1 MPPPLSH
8 TGGALALAPLV
19 GADKE
24 NQLPAVPSS
33 GGSSLL
39 HKPLL
44 LHKPAGLSA
53 SNVTGTPLR
62 AMMGLSKLGGGAL
75 RRPAAQAAAVPEED
89 DDDDE
94 LTAAVQAATA
104 AAVTA
109 TPAVAAP
116 TTTTST
122 SATPST
128 PAKSH
133 HGSMLKLGGSHA
145 HGHALQSHGTP
156 KLTSTKPLHIGS
168 SMAMPVRAASAISL
182 PSSTVRAH
190 SHTLVAAPIPSVAAV
205 AASVATHSTPAA
217 TPSQPPAIT
226 VAPTPV
232 VAAVPVAPV
241 AVAAPTPVVAPATVV
256 AAAPIPVAV
265 VAPTPA
271 PAAVPVVAAVPAP
284 VVVPAAAPV
293 VATPAVSKPV
303 AAPAPASAPAAAT
316 VAPSSAASTSPI
328 LQSFTEVRT
337 KHGFLLN
344 GTEYSKLR
352 TIGKGGSSLVYLVC
366 SPSGQLFAL
375 KEMILPASEST
386 AAEPAHVADYVTEVS
401 NMLAMKGSPH
411 VAQLHLALEQM
422 SAPTKPAAADG
433 EFEDA
438 PPRSHATRVYMLM
451 EAGVCDLDT
460 HLTQVRSELAM
471 TPFSVLLPSYTVR
484 WLWAQ
489 MLRCIAAVHAKG
501 IIHTDLKPVN
511 FILGGERASLKLIDF
526 GIAKHFDVDAG
537 ATSALNDKPVGT
549 LNYMSPESL
558 SENVRL
564 RSSTDIWSAGC
575 ILYGWIYGEAPFA
588 RFHKLPAKMHAIA
601 NVREQIA
608 LPARIQIRE
617 EVLTQEQEKDKSF
630 IKGTGLVVTIEAARP
645 ASRDGTQVAREASC
659 SITKTYRR
667 MPPHLEGLPLPH
679 YSERCVGEEVRQV
692 LRACLQRKPEERPT
706 ALQLLAH
713 PYTAGGDEVGSASA
727 AAAPSSADAAALTA
741 LQNELAA
748 ARAAQT
754 SEAAARAA
762 LQTELASA
770 RAVQAS
776 EAAAR
781 AALQAELE
789 SLRASQEASARQAV
803 ESAARAAAESAS
815 RADMESRSRCVSL
828 KSRLAFQAA
837 LLQLVDKVCR
847 KSLEKAA
854 SARINYARPRRDN
867 IE

>member
-1 MPPPLSH
+1 MPPPLTH
-8 TGGALALAPLV
+8 TGGGGGGLSLAPLV

-24 NQLPAVPSS
+24 NQLPAPSTS
-33 GGSSLL
+33 GASSLL

-44 LHKPAGLSA
+44 LHKSGTPNA
-53 SNVTGTPLR
+53 TGTPLR

-75 RRPAAQAAAVPEED
+75 RRPAAAAAVPEED

-104 AAVTA
+104 AA
-109 TPAVAAP
+109 TPAAP
-116 TTTTST
+116 TLTAPA
-122 SATPST
+122 ATPTLPST
-128 PAKSH
+128 PAKS

-145 HGHALQSHGTP
+145 HAGLSGHGTP
-156 KLTSTKPLHIGS
+156 KLSSTKPLHIGS
-168 SMAMPVRAASAISL
+168 SAMPVRAASAINL
-182 PSSTVRAH
+182 PTSSTRAH
-190 SHTLVAAPIPSVAAV
+190 PHTLVPTIPSVAAV
-205 AASVATHSTPAA
+205 AAAAAVATPPAA
-217 TPSQPPAIT
+217 PAEAPSQPSATAAPAPIAT
-226 VAPTPV
+226 ALPVAPVAVVAPAPVVAAAPIAVAVPVPVAAPAPVAIVAPTPAPTPV
-232 VAAVPVAPV
+232 VAAVPTPVAAPIV
-241 AVAAPTPVVAPATVV
+241 TLAVAAPIALKPAASAPA
-256 AAAPIPVAV
+256 
-265 VAPTPA
+265 PA
-271 PAAVPVVAAVPAP
+271 PAAI
-284 VVVPAAAPV
+284 
-293 VATPAVSKPV
+293 
-303 AAPAPASAPAAAT
+303 SAPAAAVPPRSAT
-316 VAPSSAASTSPI
+316 SSSSI
-328 LQSFTEVRT
+328 LQTFTEVRT

-375 KEMILPASEST
+375 KEMILPACDAS

-422 SAPTKPAAADG
+422 SPPSKPA
-433 EFEDA
+433 EFDDESA

-460 HLTQVRSELAM
+460 HLTQVRSELSM
-471 TPFSVLLPSYTVR
+471 TPFSALLPSYMVR

-511 FILGGERASLKLIDF
+511 FILGGEKSTLKLIDF

-564 RSSTDIWSAGC
+564 RSSTDVWSAGC
-575 ILYGWIYGEAPFA
+575 ILYAWVYGEAPFA
-588 RFHKLPAKMHAIA
+588 RFQKLPAKMHAIA
-601 NVREQIA
+601 NAREHIA
-608 LPARIQIRE
+608 FPSRIKLRE
-617 EVLTQEQEKDKSF
+617 EVLTPEQEKDKSF
-630 IKGTGLVVTIEAARP
+630 LKGTGLVVTIEAARP
-645 ASRDGTQVAREASC
+645 ASKDGSQPAREASC
-659 SITKTYRR
+659 CITKTYRR
-667 MPPHLEGLPLPH
+667 MPPHLQGLPLPH
-679 YSERCVGEEVRQV
+679 CSERVVGEDVRQV

-706 ALQLLAH
+706 AIQLLAH
-713 PYTAGGDEVGSASA
+713 PYTAGGDEVSA
-727 AAAPSSADAAALTA
+727 AVASNPADAASLAA
-741 LQNELAA
+741 LQTDLAA
-748 ARAAQT
+748 ARAAQ
-754 SEAAARAA
+754 S
-762 LQTELASA
+762 
-770 RAVQAS
+770 S

-781 AALQAELE
+781 AALQAELASARASQAAEAATRTALQAELE
-789 SLRASQEASARQAV
+789 SLRAAQEASARQAA
-803 ESAARAAAESAS
+803 ESAARAAAESAARS
-815 RADMESRSRCVSL
+815 DLESRSRCVSL

-854 SARINYARPRRDN
+854 SARVNYARPRRDV
-867 IE
+867 E